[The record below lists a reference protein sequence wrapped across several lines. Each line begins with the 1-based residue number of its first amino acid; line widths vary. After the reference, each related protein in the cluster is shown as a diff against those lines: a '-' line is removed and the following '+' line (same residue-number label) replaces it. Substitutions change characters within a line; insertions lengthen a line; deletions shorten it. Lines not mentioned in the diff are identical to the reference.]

1 MSKQNP
7 QRKLQ
12 ASLRQWPD
20 IEQSIRVL
28 FRFFRTSNLAAA
40 RNTTWMD
47 AFGLTA
53 EQCSVLTT
61 LSRPQSKDGM
71 TVNELCNYLMIS
83 RQGLNSVLRRLEL
96 MGLTR
101 RAVETQD
108 RRVRCIQLTAK
119 GWACVERIMP
129 SLAAFSAI
137 ALRDFSA
144 EDLRQLLQL
153 TNRIRA
159 NLLKP
164 SSEDEPKET

>member
-1 MSKQNP
+1 MSNLRPQKKNP
-7 QRKLQ
+7 ATPRQR
-12 ASLRQWPD
+12 PD
-20 IEQSIRVL
+20 IEQSVRVL

-47 AFGLTA
+47 ALGLTA

-71 TVNELCNYLMIS
+71 TVNELCDYLMIS
-83 RQGLNSVLRRLEL
+83 RQGLNGVLRRLEL
-96 MGLTR
+96 MSLTR
-101 RAVETQD
+101 RTIEKQD
-108 RRVRCIQLTAK
+108 RRVRRIQLTAK

-129 SLAAFSAI
+129 SLSAFSAI

-144 EDLRQLLQL
+144 DDLRQLLQL
-153 TNRIRA
+153 TNRIRV

-164 SSEDEPKET
+164 

>member
-1 MSKQNP
+1 MPKQNA

-12 ASLRQWPD
+12 PSPRQRPD
-20 IEQSIRVL
+20 IEQTIRVL

-40 RNTTWMD
+40 RNTTWMS
-47 AFGLTA
+47 ALGLTA

-71 TVNELCNYLMIS
+71 TVSELCDYLMIS
-83 RQGLNSVLRRLEL
+83 RQGLNGVLRRLEMMEL
-96 MGLTR
+96 VR

-108 RRVRCIQLTAK
+108 KRVRRIQLTGK
-119 GWACVERIMP
+119 GLACVNRIMP

-159 NLLKP
+159 NLLK
-164 SSEDEPKET
+164 STGEEEKET

>member
-1 MSKQNP
+1 MSNLRP
-7 QRKLQ
+7 QKKSQ
-12 ASLRQWPD
+12 ATPRQRPD
-20 IEQSIRVL
+20 IEQSVRVL

-47 AFGLTA
+47 ALGLTA

-71 TVNELCNYLMIS
+71 TVNELCDYLMIS
-83 RQGLNSVLRRLEL
+83 RQGLNGVLRRLEL
-96 MGLTR
+96 MSLTR
-101 RAVETQD
+101 RIIETQD
-108 RRVRCIQLTAK
+108 RRVRRIQLTPK

-129 SLAAFSAI
+129 SLSAFSAI

-144 EDLRQLLQL
+144 DDLRQLLQL
-153 TNRIRA
+153 TNRIRV

-164 SSEDEPKET
+164 